1 MNVDDVM
8 SFITAT
14 RSVLQA
20 DLQVDIT
27 IGRPVAGSGGEDFI
41 GDVSGIIE
49 FEGAITGSM
58 VLVLPASTGREIVG
72 RMRAERPTSDES
84 GISEVLGPLLA
95 RIRSEVATRLALRE
109 VHVGRPSVV
118 IGHGHRVRPAEDCS
132 CVSIPLDCGLGR
144 LRLEVALE
152 PVPVGAC

>member
-8 SFITAT
+8 FFITAT

-20 DLQVDIT
+20 DLQVDI
-27 IGRPVAGSGGEDFI
+27 IMGRPAAGSGGEDFI

-58 VLVLPASTGREIVG
+58 VLVSPASTAREIV
-72 RMRAERPTSDES
+72 RRVRTERSEFDES
-84 GISEVLGPLLA
+84 DISEVLGPLLA
-95 RIRSEVATRLALRE
+95 RIRSEVATGLEGRD

-118 IGHGHRVRPAEDCS
+118 IGHGHRFRPAGDCS
-132 CVSIPLDCGLGR
+132 CVSIPIGGGLGR

-152 PVPVGAC
+152 PVPVEAC